1 MSAKPKPSEKVRR
14 AHTAMTTPRAL
25 RKHAQRIDPEEA
37 RMRLVRHAI
46 EDLMIER
53 ELGLSGDGK

>member
-1 MSAKPKPSEKVRR
+1 MHAKVAKPEHRRKSPAVVPKLDSEAAR
-14 AHTAMTTPRAL
+14 
-25 RKHAQRIDPEEA
+25 QRQ
-37 RMRLVRHAI
+37 VRHAI